1 MSFPLIQA
9 EIDLMN
15 ENCSSSDIPLLILEL
30 NIKLDLWSVGT
41 SSCVQSNL
49 FLGTLDYGILY
60 TFRVV
65 LEAWEWNNFLG
76 LGTWACQ
83 KLFKNQY
90 EVKNSLS
97 RKVYL

>member
-49 FLGTLDYGILY
+49 FLGTLDYGIHF

-65 LEAWEWNNFLG
+65 LEAWEWNNFLE

-83 KLFKNQY
+83 KLLKNQY
-90 EVKNSLS
+90 VVKNSLS